1 MTLAAL
7 LYVVAIILFVL
18 SSVPIESRVNLF
30 NLACAF
36 ALTAFAFG
44 GTVVLR

>member
-7 LYVVAIILFVL
+7 LYVIAIILFVL

-30 NLACAF
+30 YLAWAF
-36 ALTAFAFG
+36 TVAAFAFG